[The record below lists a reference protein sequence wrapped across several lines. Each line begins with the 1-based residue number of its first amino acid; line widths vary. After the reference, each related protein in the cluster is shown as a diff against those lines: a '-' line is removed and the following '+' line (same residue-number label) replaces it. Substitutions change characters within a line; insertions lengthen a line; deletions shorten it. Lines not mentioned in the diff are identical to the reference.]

1 MKRNLSLV
9 LLLVAALA
17 CGSSFAQGPGEADL
31 EARVAKLEAQVAALQ
46 DSLKASKPAGDE
58 LEKELAEQKRML
70 AKIIG
75 YLGAQAASA
84 KVLQDSL
91 AESQE
96 KGFTYGINPESR
108 VVLLAGFQ
116 QFAGTLQSEVPGQA
130 PAEPAEPPPAEKQ

>member
-1 MKRNLSLV
+1 V

-17 CGSSFAQGPGEADL
+17 CGSSFAQEPDEADL
-31 EARVAKLEAQVAALQ
+31 AARVAKLEAQVVALQ
-46 DSLKASKPAGDE
+46 DSLKASKPARDE

-70 AKIIG
+70 AKVLD
-75 YLGAQAASA
+75 YLLAQAASA

-108 VVLLAGFQ
+108 VVLLAGFE
-116 QFAGTLQSEVPGQA
+116 QFASTLQAEVPGQA

>member
-1 MKRNLSLV
+1 MKRNFSLV

-17 CGSSFAQGPGEADL
+17 CGSSFAQGPEEADL
-31 EARVAKLEAQVAALQ
+31 AARVAKLEAQVVALQ
-46 DSLKASKPAGDE
+46 DSLKASKPAGDK

-75 YLGAQAASA
+75 YMSAQAASA

-108 VVLLAGFQ
+108 VVLLAGFE
-116 QFAGTLQSEVPGQA
+116 QFASTLQAEVPGQA
-130 PAEPAEPPPAEKQ
+130 PDEPAGPPPAEKQ